1 MSVSRQAGKSPGVEK
16 RNRGSRKHSPAHA
29 GGAKPRQSTTSVI
42 IAGVTEKA
50 VSLAEALR
58 EAKTPRYVVV
68 GHVAED
74 GVEAAPG
81 LKVLGNLSQM
91 LEIARRLEV
100 DEVIV
105 ASSPSWIERVAEAIS
120 NSGDGHPRIRIVPT
134 LYESM
139 VCFPKMARVSDLP
152 LMTIDCDR
160 PAHSEWLKR
169 LFDIGFSCAALM
181 ACAPLM
187 GMAALM
193 MKITSTG
200 PMLYR
205 QKRVGLH
212 GVEFELLKLR
222 TMVPDAEK
230 DTGPVL
236 SSANDGRVT
245 FVGRALRRLKIDEM
259 PQFYNV
265 LRGDMSV
272 VGPRPE
278 RKCFVEQFSQ
288 SIPGYAARHHVRPGI
303 TGPAQVYGGYTTD
316 PEVKLKY
323 DLMYVYGGSILTD
336 LNILA
341 RTIPVM
347 IAGK

>member
-16 RNRGSRKHSPAHA
+16 GGRGSRKHRPAA
-29 GGAKPRQSTTSVI
+29 DGRQIRPPARSVI

-50 VSLAEALR
+50 LRLADALR
-58 EAKTPRYVVV
+58 ESTNPRYIVM
-68 GHVAED
+68 GHLAED
-74 GVEAAPG
+74 EVEAAPD
-81 LKVLGNLSQM
+81 LKVLGKLSQM
-91 LEIARRLEV
+91 LEVARRLEV

-105 ASSPSWIERVAEAIS
+105 ACGPSWMERLAGDIS
-120 NSGDGHPRIRIVPT
+120 ASGDGHPKIRIVPT

-139 VCFPKMARVSDLP
+139 VCYPKMARVSDLP
-152 LMTIDCDR
+152 LMTIDPDR
-160 PAHSEWLKR
+160 PAHSEYIKR
-169 LFDIGFSCAALM
+169 AFDVVFSALALV

-187 GMAALM
+187 ALAALM
-193 MKITSTG
+193 MKLTSSG
-200 PMLYR
+200 PVLYR
-205 QKRVGLH
+205 QHRVGLH
-212 GVEFELLKLR
+212 GAEFELLKLR

-236 SSANDGRVT
+236 SSVNDGRVT
-245 FVGRALRRLKIDEM
+245 FVGRVLRRLKIDEM

-303 TGPAQVYGGYTTD
+303 TGPAQVYGRYTTD

-323 DLMYVYGGSILTD
+323 DLMYVYGGTIFTD
-336 LNILA
+336 IKVLA
-341 RTIPVM
+341 KTIPVM